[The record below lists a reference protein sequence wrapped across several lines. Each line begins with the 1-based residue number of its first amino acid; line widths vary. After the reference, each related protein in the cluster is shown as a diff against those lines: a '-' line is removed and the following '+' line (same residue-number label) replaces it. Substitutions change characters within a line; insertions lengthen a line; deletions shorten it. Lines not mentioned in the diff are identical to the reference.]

1 MAAPKP
7 VRVKAPQRAMRTDKL
22 KLFTGNAN
30 PALATEIAECLG
42 VDLGVAPVRTFADG
56 EIYLQIKE
64 NVRGADVFEIGRAHV

>member
-7 VRVKAPQRAMRTDKL
+7 VRAKAHRAMRNEKL

-42 VDLGVAPVRTFADG
+42 LELGVAPVRTFADG

-64 NVRGADVFEIGRAHV
+64 DRKSTRLNSSH